1 MAEELQ
7 IHHVDLMKR
16 DNAASHH
23 TAEFQMTSL
32 VLRRGQMFTLRL
44 QLSQPRKPRQDSLT
58 LQFSMGPRPSVSKH
72 TLISLDL
79 QSSASCHGWKAS
91 IHSETGSE
99 VMILGTRAAGP
110 ARGESDVELNPDSA
124 QGTAGLAGASHL
136 AQLLS
141 QAVIAVTSPPSAFVG
156 VYSLEVKSQ
165 KHLFRPEENTLYLL
179 FNPWCPEDLALP
191 CRVAVCAGDGDVVSL
206 ALPPED
212 AVFLPTEEDRAE
224 YILSDTGY
232 LYMGSFRQVK
242 EKPWNYGQFE
252 KNVLDCCIFLM
263 THSYLKTMDMRDPV
277 MVARNMGAM
286 VNSQNKDGV
295 LVGNWSGEYQG
306 GTAPY
311 LWTGS
316 APILQQYYST
326 KTPVSFGQCWVFAG
340 VLTAVLRA
348 LGIPARSVTAFD
360 SAHDTEENL
369 TLDMFVNEMGKT
381 VTDKTND
388 SIWNFHVWTE
398 AWMRRVDLPPGND
411 GWQVVDGTPQ
421 ELSQGLYCCG
431 PSPVAAIRR
440 GNIFMGYDTKFVF
453 SEVNADKLVWL
464 VRTVGGREKVS
475 LLSVETMSIGKNI
488 STKAVGQDR
497 RSDITH
503 QYKFPEGSSEERA
516 VMDHAF
522 SLLSFKREY
531 TIPVK
536 ENLLELLVQEDPVL
550 LGDPLNFSVTLRRK
564 AAIPQTVIFSGSFDL
579 QSYTGRQLAH
589 LGVMQKT
596 LQVQERVSNVVLT
609 WDSNTY
615 TGSLDAFDDE
625 PVIKGFIMAEVME
638 TKETIATEVSLCF
651 RYPQFKI
658 ELPNTGRVG
667 QALICT
673 CVFRNSLLIPL
684 THVRFSVES
693 LGLSSEQSIEQGTVP
708 PGKTVQSEIRCTPV
722 KAGPRKFVI
731 KLSSLQVKEIHA
743 EKVVLITQ

>member
-1 MAEELQ
+1 
-7 IHHVDLMKR
+7 MKQ
-16 DNAASHH
+16 DNAAAHH
-23 TAEFQMTSL
+23 TADFQTPAL
-32 VLRRGQMFTLRL
+32 VLRRGQVFTLRL
-44 QLSQPRKPRQDSLT
+44 QLSQPLQPGQDHLT
-58 LQFSMGPRPSVSKH
+58 LQFSMGLEPSVSRH

-79 QSSASCHGWKAS
+79 QSSASWHGWRAS
-91 IHSETGSE
+91 IRSQAGSE
-99 VMILGTRAAGP
+99 V
-110 ARGESDVELNPDSA
+110 
-124 QGTAGLAGASHL
+124 
-136 AQLLS
+136 
-141 QAVIAVTSPPSAFVG
+141 VIAVTSAPHAIVG
-156 VYSLEVKSQ
+156 VYSLEVKSGR
-165 KHLFRPEENTLYLL
+165 HLFEPEDSTVYLL
-179 FNPWCPEDLALP
+179 FNPWCPD
-191 CRVAVCAGDGDVVSL
+191 
-206 ALPPED
+206 D
-212 AVFLPTEEDRAE
+212 AVFLPTEEERAE

-232 LYMGSFRQVK
+232 VYMGSFRQVK

-252 KNVLDCCIFLM
+252 KNILDCCIFLM
-263 THSYLKTMDMRDPV
+263 TQSYLKTMDMRDPV
-277 MVARNMGAM
+277 MVGRNMGAM

-306 GTAPY
+306 GTAPH

-316 APILQQYYST
+316 APILQRYYST
-326 KTPVSFGQCWVFAG
+326 RTPVSFGQCWVFAG
-340 VLTAVLRA
+340 VLTTVLRA
-348 LGIPARSVTAFD
+348 LGIPARAVTVFD

-381 VTDKTND
+381 VPNKTND

-398 AWMRRVDLPPGND
+398 AWMKRKDLPPGND

-431 PSPVAAIRR
+431 PSPVAAVRR

-464 VRTVGGREKVS
+464 VRTVGRREKVS

-503 QYKFPEGSSEERA
+503 QYKFPEGSSDERA
-516 VMDHAF
+516 IMDHAF
-522 SLLSFKREY
+522 SLLSFRREY
-531 TIPVK
+531 TLPTK
-536 ENLLELLVQEDPVL
+536 ENLLELLVQEEPVR

-564 AAIPQTVIFSGSFDL
+564 AATPQTVIFSGSFDL

-589 LGVMQKT
+589 LGVVQKT
-596 LQVQERVSNVVLT
+596 VHVKEQVSNVVLT
-609 WDSNTY
+609 WESDTY

-625 PVIKGFIMAEVME
+625 PVVKGFIMAEVTE
-638 TKETIATEVSLCF
+638 TQETIATEVSLCF
-651 RYPQFKI
+651 RYPLFTI

-667 QALICT
+667 KELVCT
-673 CVFRNSLLIPL
+673 CIFRNSLLIPL
-684 THVRFSVES
+684 TQVRFSIES
-693 LGLSSEQSIEQGTVP
+693 LGLSSVQSVKQGTVP
-708 PGKTVQSEIRCTPV
+708 PGQTVQSQIRCVPV
-722 KAGPRKFVI
+722 RAGPRKFII